1 MIYNKSYCGLGYIY
15 EYLMVGGY
23 LYIITNNAWPG
34 YIKVGVTK
42 NLKSRLKSY
51 QTCSPYRDYVLRYS
65 LYHPDYLVA
74 ERRIKDTMR
83 PFAKS
88 IKNEWFEV
96 DYQVAVTRLTEQLE
110 NSQ

>member
-1 MIYNKSYCGLGYIY
+1 
-15 EYLMVGGY
+15 
-23 LYIITNNAWPG
+23 
-34 YIKVGVTK
+34 
-42 NLKSRLKSY
+42 
-51 QTCSPYRDYVLRYS
+51 

-88 IKNEWFEV
+88 IKNEWYEV

-110 NSQ
+110 NSE